1 MNPKAV
7 LIASRTTLTM
17 LLVAAAV
24 LAGLGV
30 FALLRTD
37 PPEVEGWLRAVF
49 GSVFGVVA
57 LSLAAILAVPSG
69 LGLWALIGAGD
80 EDSVPVLPP
89 AVRTGL
95 GVLAI
100 ATIVITALVCVV
112 TGSAVAILN
121 LGLIALIGLASVG
134 LAGASGLSRHRGRA
148 IASAVALVLV
158 TAGSL
163 WAVYRAF
170 V

>member
-49 GSVFGVVA
+49 GGVFGVVA

-69 LGLWALIGAGD
+69 LGLWALVGAGD

-89 AVRTGL
+89 AARTGL

-100 ATIVITALVCVV
+100 ATIVITALVCV
-112 TGSAVAILN
+112 GSAVAILN

-158 TAGSL
+158 AVGSL